1 MYVCMYKLVSFPGSV
16 LVKRAWDQ
24 GYMEYI
30 SGDLLRIGVQKLLHH
45 TGCEAAHHLTP
56 VQECMVVGREGGE
69 SLGEAF
75 HWRDLQTS

>member
-1 MYVCMYKLVSFPGSV
+1 MN
-16 LVKRAWDQ
+16 RAWEQ

-30 SGDLLRIGVQKLLHH
+30 SCDLSRIGVKLLHH

-56 VQECMVVGREGGE
+56 LQECMVVGREGGE

-75 HWRDLQTS
+75 HWKDLQTS